1 MDNSRIPRVGDL
13 PMRAVPI
20 IAAHLSMAAAR
31 KVAALKRTGRLFVER
46 DGQRVGTLDEPARAG
61 APDDAPVAA
70 TMRPID
76 LCLHMTTLA
85 TRARDLFIRARTDAL
100 PVVAGA
106 FLVGAVSR
114 GDVERALR
122 DRLLSDA
129 SAVAPVRAV
138 A

>member
-1 MDNSRIPRVGDL
+1 MDNSRVPRVGDL
-13 PMRAVPI
+13 PIRAVPV
-20 IAAHLSMAAAR
+20 IAAHLAMSAAR

-46 DGQRVGTLDEPARAG
+46 DGQLVGTLDEQALAG
-61 APDDAPVAA
+61 TPDDAPVAA

-76 LCLHMTTLA
+76 LCLHLTTLA
-85 TRARDLFIRARTDAL
+85 TRARDLFIRSGTDAL
-100 PVVAGA
+100 PVVAGV

-122 DRLLSDA
+122 DRRLPEAGS
-129 SAVAPVRAV
+129 VALVRAV